1 MNEPVDNGTGLQPKD
16 TSSSQPPSAQTILEL
31 NGVTRTFG
39 HVRALRGV
47 DLDLRRGEILGLVG
61 DNGAGKSTL
70 MKIIAGSER
79 ADGGTISIDGKQ
91 VDIKAAADA
100 RKLGIE
106 MIYQHLALFD
116 NLDVA
121 ANIFIGREPTR
132 GLKGLLGFVERRR
145 THREATAL
153 LSDLK
158 IQIQSTKLL
167 VKSLSGGQRQ
177 MVAIARAVA
186 FAAATRIVIMD
197 EPSAALGATES
208 KTVLESIASLRS
220 HGHSIIVI
228 SHRLPELLD
237 LCDRVTILK
246 QGEKV
251 ATVRADATSVEQCV
265 NMIVAGR
272 AAVEAPT
279 AA

>member
-1 MNEPVDNGTGLQPKD
+1 VNEPAGPELTTLESPHQAESGQVILQLVG
-16 TSSSQPPSAQTILEL
+16 I
-31 NGVTRTFG
+31 TRSYG

-70 MKIIAGSER
+70 MKIIAGTER
-79 ADGGTISIDGKQ
+79 ADEGTIAIDGKQ
-91 VDIKAAADA
+91 VDIRVAADA
-100 RKLGIE
+100 RRLGIE

-116 NLDVA
+116 NLDIA

-132 GLKGLLGFVERRR
+132 GIHGLMGFVARRR
-145 THREATAL
+145 THRAAAEL
-153 LSDLK
+153 LSHLK
-158 IQIQSTKLL
+158 LQIHSTRLL

-186 FAAATRIVIMD
+186 FADTTRIVIMD

-208 KTVLESIASLRS
+208 KTVIDAISSLRT

-228 SHRLPELLD
+228 SHRLPELLE
-237 LCDRVTILK
+237 LCDRITILK

-251 ATVRADATSVEQCV
+251 ATVRASETTIEQCV
-265 NMIVAGR
+265 NLIVAGR
-272 AAVEAPT
+272 AAVANPS
-279 AA
+279 AS